1 MTVIEY
7 ALVLPGA
14 YLLGSISWG
23 LIVGKMTR
31 GIDVRQH
38 GSGATGT
45 ANVLRT
51 LGPRWA
57 VLVLAADVSKGVIAV
72 FLAKQIIGSP
82 VAEALAGFLAVL
94 GHNWPVFSRFQG
106 GRGVTVGVGGMAVMS
121 PVTAAIALGV
131 FVSSIAVSRY
141 VSLGSILAVTT
152 AAVIIPILVVA
163 GQEPWQYLIY
173 IGAGCPLILWRH
185 AGNVQRLLQGTE
197 RRLWGGDK
205 TSGQEPPKRET

>member
-1 MTVIEY
+1 MIEY
-7 ALVLPGA
+7 ALILPGA

-23 LIVGKMTR
+23 LIIGRMTR
-31 GIDVRQH
+31 GIDVREH

-57 VLVLAADVSKGVIAV
+57 VPVLVLDISKGVIAV
-72 FLAKQIIGSP
+72 IVAKQIIGSP

-106 GRGVTVGVGGMAVMS
+106 GRGVTTGVGGLAVMS
-121 PVTAAIALGV
+121 PVAAAIAAGV
-131 FVSSIAVSRY
+131 FVSTIAVSRY
-141 VSLGSILAVTT
+141 VSLGSVLAVAT
-152 AAVIIPILVVA
+152 AMVTIPIMVA
-163 GQEPWQYLIY
+163 TGHAHWEYLIY

-185 AGNVQRLLQGTE
+185 VGNIQRLLQGTE
-197 RRLWGGDK
+197 RRLWGGEK
-205 TSGQEPPKRET
+205 TPGQEPPKRET

>member
-1 MTVIEY
+1 MIEY
-7 ALVLPGA
+7 ALVLLGA

-23 LIVGKMTR
+23 LIVGKVTR

-72 FLAKQIIGSP
+72 FAAKQIIGAP
-82 VAEALAGFLAVL
+82 MAEALAGFLAVA

-131 FVSSIAVSRY
+131 FISSIAASRY
-141 VSLGSILAVTT
+141 VSLGSVLAVST
-152 AAVIIPILVVA
+152 AAVMLTILVVA
-163 GQEPWQYLIY
+163 GQEPWECLVYV
-173 IGAGCPLILWRH
+173 GAGCPLILWRH
-185 AGNVQRLLQGTE
+185 AGNMRRLMHGTE